1 MKTILFILVMIIIL
15 LIFYCINN
23 KISIKWR
30 TFKEKGFAPKRGVF
44 GLYVYDG
51 KQGKGKTYSLVE
63 YLLDN
68 VSSICVFCNVKDI
81 VGIDYFWYQGFDELI
96 KLKHII
102 DYEFTDGDDLKKYI
116 LKEGFVEDR
125 ANHLT
130 NLILQ
135 MKENDLQLVMVYDE
149 IFTELQKQSKLNKE
163 VIDFLCQMRKRCI
176 IFLTTA
182 QEWAEIPLTFRRFCR
197 YEIKCNMIN
206 FLGLGLLFKQF
217 NDAENMKWDE
227 EQQEHIAPLIETT
240 LTKCRKRIA
249 NSYNTF
255 LRISS
260 STAIVAPVEKK
271 EEIKKLDVDI
281 WGDSTIEELEEPV
294 PLFKI
299 ER

>member
-1 MKTILFILVMIIIL
+1 MKIILFIFVIVIIL
-15 LIFYCINN
+15 LIFYCFNN

-68 VSSICVFCNVKDI
+68 VSNICVFCNVKGI
-81 VGIDYFWYQGFDELI
+81 IGIDYFWYQGFDELI

-102 DYEFTDGDDLKKYI
+102 DYDYTATEDLKKFI
-116 LKEGFVEDR
+116 IKEGFIGER
-125 ANHLT
+125 ADHLT
-130 NLILQ
+130 NLIVQ

-206 FLGLGLLFKQF
+206 FFGFGILLKQF

-260 STAIVAPVEKK
+260 SPAIEPPGEKK
-271 EEIKKLDVDI
+271 EEPKKLDPDI
-281 WGDSTIEELEEPV
+281 WEDSTLEDLEEPS
-294 PLFKI
+294 PLFKV